1 MRPFDF
7 DEFIEPFIDDQYKSR
22 GIMKSGH
29 QVIIYTGNLMARILK
44 QMIDEL
50 QEEYPKRIFNLDRQF
65 ITYKNDLYVVQDV
78 ASVNGKPVKL
88 CNVKRDS
95 IVSIKEI
102 FQDLLNDNDKNLYLQ
117 SIFSRII
124 GLNMNDDDYKIR
136 WDINFAVERN

>member
-65 ITYKNDLYVVQDV
+65 ITYNNDLYVVQDV

-95 IVSIKEI
+95 IVSIKET

>member
-29 QVIIYTGNLMARILK
+29 QVLIYTGNLMADHLK

-65 ITYKNDLYVVQDV
+65 ITYKNDLYVVHDA
-78 ASVNGKPVKL
+78 ASINGKPVRL
-88 CNVKRDS
+88 CNVRRNSLDA
-95 IVSIKEI
+95 IKEV
-102 FQDLLNDNDKNLYLQ
+102 FQNLLNDNDKNLYLQ
-117 SIFSRII
+117 SIFSRIVGI
-124 GLNMNDDDYKIR
+124 NMNDEDYKIS